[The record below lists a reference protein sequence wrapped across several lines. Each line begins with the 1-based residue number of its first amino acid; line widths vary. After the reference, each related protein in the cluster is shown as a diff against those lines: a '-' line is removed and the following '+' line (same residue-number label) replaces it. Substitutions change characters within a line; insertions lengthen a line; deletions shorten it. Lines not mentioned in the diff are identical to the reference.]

1 MVPGFRMRPAPVA
14 SGRLKGEEFGPPTF
28 RCDAGPLGR
37 NRVGV
42 FIGEVTHDLPADG
55 RVRIEEPLDVCG
67 PRCVIVEAH
76 WSLIANDGWFDPSN
90 RLRLGYCV
98 WQKVGK
104 GPPGV
109 SSANRKLTANGFV
122 GSDLKVKS

>member
-1 MVPGFRMRPAPVA
+1 MRPAPVA

-55 RVRIEEPLDVCG
+55 RVRIEDPLDVCG

-90 RLRLGYCV
+90 RIRIGCCV
-98 WQKVGK
+98 WQKASERFPGLSVGK
-104 GPPGV
+104 SDV
-109 SSANRKLTANGFV
+109 IWRTIALAIISTAAAADWGR
-122 GSDLKVKS
+122 